1 MIWVIWSQYGPITNE
16 CLCRCEKK
24 LTKNSEQKSCF
35 EKVFSKTFFN
45 KITSKFCPLSA
56 QPSQIGHVWTLWEVL
71 DYLKFAKYAATFSEL
86 AASRFNSAPKGFMET
101 LLESPPGLETPLSSK
116 SKLTQLGNCIII
128 KITLIPTWLRNRYI
142 VYFLVLFKDIASPI
156 FPRQRTCVCRSI
168 VYNCISIDWVLDG
181 GMRVMGVW
189 VGMSM

>member
-1 MIWVIWSQYGPITNE
+1 MGSSQMSVSANV
-16 CLCRCEKK
+16 KK
-24 LTKNSEQKSCF
+24 EYNRNLWKKRPVLNKFLRRLFPKNNF
-35 EKVFSKTFFN
+35 
-45 KITSKFCPLSA
+45 KFRPLSA

-71 DYLKFAKYAATFSEL
+71 DYLKFAKYAAAFSEL

-116 SKLTQLGNCIII
+116 SKLAQIGNCIII
-128 KITLIPTWLRNRYI
+128 KITPIPTWLRNRWLCNKN
-142 VYFLVLFKDIASPI
+142 VYFLVLFKDIAFPI

-189 VGMSM
+189 EGMSM